1 MIPNKA
7 QWHVLSPFQ
16 MKRMHEVPLV
26 TKSTISNMTIILP
39 FCMVNTGRN
48 STELMTFKRV
58 MGHPLLKNYENLPVT
73 EIAGYSLYVFF
84 FEAECLL
91 IHYKT

>member
-1 MIPNKA
+1 
-7 QWHVLSPFQ
+7 
-16 MKRMHEVPLV
+16 
-26 TKSTISNMTIILP
+26 
-39 FCMVNTGRN
+39 
-48 STELMTFKRV
+48 MTFKRV

-91 IHYKT
+91 IHYKTWSEIFSM